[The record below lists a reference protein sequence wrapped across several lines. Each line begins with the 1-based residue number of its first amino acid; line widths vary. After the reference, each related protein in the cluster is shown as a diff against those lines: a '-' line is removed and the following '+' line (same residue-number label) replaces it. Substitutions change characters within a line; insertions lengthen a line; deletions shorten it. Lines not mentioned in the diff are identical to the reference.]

1 MPLMDLD
8 KRMKLYELPRKLPI
22 NMPVI
27 LRLDGRAF
35 HTFTRKFKKPFDD
48 NFMDMMN
55 QVGLAI
61 CDDVQNARLAYL
73 QSDEISVLILNRLES
88 SCWFDNDV
96 QKICS
101 ISASLASS
109 VATSF
114 AREIGIGSNICF
126 DARANVYPLNDVVN
140 YMVYRQ
146 RDWERNSLQMLAR
159 SFYSQKA
166 LQNKGNEQMH
176 DLIHAKGENW
186 NDLPTRW
193 KRGRCIVKVKYD
205 AHVKNEHFEGDVERS
220 KWVVDNE
227 IPIFTKDRR
236 YIERRLEDDYLVS
249 GTEDGLLTKEKL
261 ENMIRGLPPLG
272 LEAEEEDKCPKCN
285 GCGRIPL
292 PDAATNKMRSHEN
305 CPDCKG
311 TGMR

>member
-35 HTFTRKFKKPFDD
+35 HTLTRKFKKPFDD
-48 NFMDMMN
+48 IFMEMMN
-55 QVGLAI
+55 ACGLVL
-61 CDDVQNARLAYL
+61 CDDIHPRFAYL
-73 QSDEISVLILNRLES
+73 QSDEISLVLYNRPES

-114 AREIGIGSNICF
+114 ARDAGLEFKHICF
-126 DARANVYPLNDVVN
+126 DARANVYPVNEVVN
-140 YMVYRQ
+140 YFINRQ

-159 SFYSQKA
+159 SFYSQKS
-166 LQNKGNEQMH
+166 LQNKGNEEMH
-176 DLIHAKGENW
+176 DMIHAKGENW

-205 AHVKNEHFEGDVERS
+205 AHVKNDHFEGDVERS

-236 YIERRLEDDYLVS
+236 YIERRLEDDYLAS
-249 GTEDGLLTKEKL
+249 DIEGLLTKERL
-261 ENMIRGLPPLG
+261 EEMIRGLPPLG
-272 LEAEEEDKCPKCN
+272 LEAEEKDKCSA
-285 GCGRIPL
+285 CGGTGRSYSH
-292 PDAATNKMRSHEN
+292 SHELD
-305 CPDCKG
+305 CPSCKG
-311 TGMR
+311 TGLKMGEGKE